1 LNSKTKAQM
10 ATKNNELEMFSFDQI
25 KDEFIGKLEQ
35 KKELITNKNYNL
47 KYWVK

>member
-1 LNSKTKAQM
+1 M

-25 KDEFIGKLEQ
+25 KDEFIGEIGTEKRTQ
-35 KKELITNKNYNL
+35 YELIYSL